1 MQKKIVI
8 IGAGF
13 AGLKLAR
20 KLHNA
25 DYHITLID
33 IHNFH
38 QFQPLFYQV
47 ASARLEATAI
57 SFPLRRIFQGKRN
70 VNVRVGMIR
79 QIDTRAKKVFTR
91 HNIYEYDYLVI
102 ATGCTNNFFGNEN
115 IEQYAFPM
123 KSTNQAIALRNK
135 ILLNF
140 EASLS
145 ARTPAD
151 KEAYNNIT
159 IVGGGP
165 TGVELAGALA
175 EMKSKVLPKDYPLI
189 DFSNLGINLIE
200 GSPSTLSSM
209 SEQSQ
214 KNSRRYLEEMGIK
227 IQTNIHVTDYDGEVV
242 TLENG
247 TKIRSKTLI
256 WAAGVI
262 GNVPVG
268 IPKECITRG
277 NRLIVNE
284 YHQVKGLDD
293 VYAIGD
299 ISYLETKDWP
309 KGQPQLAHVANKQA
323 AHLSENFEAILK
335 GRTPTVFTYKNPGTM
350 ATIGKRKAVVDLPK
364 LHFHGRLAW
373 LIWMFLHLMLI
384 LGVRNKLLV
393 FINWMISYFTNDS
406 TLRIILLPSK
416 KQTWLGQEYDEL
428 SV

>member
-20 KLHNA
+20 KLHNT
-25 DYHITLID
+25 DYQITIID

-91 HNIYEYDYLVI
+91 HNIYDYDYLVI
-102 ATGCTNNFFGNEN
+102 ATGCTNNYFGNKN
-115 IEQYAFPM
+115 IEQNAFPM

-145 ARTPAD
+145 ARTPED

-189 DFSNLGINLIE
+189 DFSNLRINLIE

-214 KNSRRYLEEMGIK
+214 KNSRRYLEEMGIH
-227 IQTNIHVTDYDGEVV
+227 IQTDIHVTDYDGDTVS
-242 TLENG
+242 LENG
-247 TKIRSKTLI
+247 TSIPCKTLI

-262 GNVPVG
+262 GNVPAG
-268 IPKECITRG
+268 IPKESITRG
-277 NRLIVNE
+277 NRIIVDE
-284 YHQVKGLDD
+284 LHQVKDLSD

-299 ISYLETKDWP
+299 ISYMETKDWP
-309 KGQPQLAHVANKQA
+309 HGHPQLAHVANKQA
-323 AHLSENFEAILK
+323 EHLARHFKNLLK
-335 GRTPTVFTYKNPGTM
+335 NKPVTPFTYKNPGTM

-393 FINWMISYFTNDS
+393 FLNWMISYFTNDS

>member
-20 KLHNA
+20 KLSKS

-47 ASARLEATAI
+47 ASARLEPTAI
-57 SFPLRRIFQGKRN
+57 SFPLRRIFQGKSN
-70 VNVRVGMIR
+70 MNVRIGMIKH
-79 QIDTRAKKVFTR
+79 IDPEAKKVFTER
-91 HNIYEYDYLVI
+91 NVYDYDHLVI
-102 ATGCTNNFFGNEN
+102 ATGCTNNFFGNKH
-115 IEQYAFPM
+115 IEEFAFPM

-145 ARTPAD
+145 AKTQEEKDAFD
-151 KEAYNNIT
+151 NIV

-175 EMKSKVLPKDYPLI
+175 EMKSKILPKDYPLI
-189 DFSNLGINLIE
+189 DFSRLRILLIE

-214 KNSRRYLEEMGIK
+214 INSRKYLEAMGIE
-227 IQTNIHVTDYDGEVV
+227 IQTDIHVTDYDGRTV
-242 TLENG
+242 TLGDGSTFPSN
-247 TKIRSKTLI
+247 TLI

-262 GNVPVG
+262 GNIPAG
-268 IPKECITRG
+268 IPKENITRG
-277 NRLIVNE
+277 NRIVVGDL
-284 YHQVKGLDD
+284 HQIPDKPDIYV
-293 VYAIGD
+293 IGD
-299 ISYLETKDWP
+299 VAYMETPEWP
-309 KGQPQLAHVANKQA
+309 HGHPQLAHVANKQA
-323 AHLSENFEAILK
+323 ENLAKNFNAMQNGGSLK
-335 GRTPTVFTYKNPGTM
+335 HFTYKNPGTM

-393 FINWMISYFTNDS
+393 FLNWTISYFTNDS
-406 TLRIILLPSK
+406 TLRIILLPTK
-416 KQTWLGQEYDEL
+416 KQIELGQQYDEL

>member
-350 ATIGKRKAVVDLPK
+350 ATIGKRKAVVDLPN